1 MMKTNMATTTS
12 FPYEN
17 FDCSLKNCKDYVFE
31 NGVAVVP
38 DVLSQE
44 EVKKARGKMFILLTE
59 MLKNSEK
66 PFKWNETDTWVS
78 YFELIPLYGMLLHYF
93 KVGQS

>member
-1 MMKTNMATTTS
+1 MMKTNLASTTS

-17 FDCSLKNCKDYVFE
+17 FDCDVKTCKKYIAE
-31 NGVAVVP
+31 NGIAVVP
-38 DVLSQE
+38 NVLSE
-44 EVKKARGKMFILLTE
+44 AEIKKARGKMFILLTK
-59 MLKNSEK
+59 MLEKSEK
-66 PFKWNETDTWVS
+66 PFKWNETDTWSS